1 MPANKWFHLFFSNFL
16 GVFNDNFLKN
26 SIIFVAITWNL
37 PDWMSSSQLIS
48 IVSACLV
55 VPYVLLSPIGGLLA
69 TKYSKVLVFRWLKL
83 IEIPIVAI
91 AIVSFYF
98 QWIYVAIFSMLLIG
112 TQSSLYSPSKY
123 GLIKDIGGE
132 QEASFGSGAFEAMAF
147 IGILTGTFSA
157 SMVSDHYSLSVLAA
171 VLLLVAVLGYII
183 TNRIKVQ
190 ELPVDTDQ
198 SQILHPIKFLT
209 SSYRFAKQFK
219 LVNSAVLGAASFWL
233 IGSLLQMNII
243 LYSKTVLHITNTL
256 TGVIMASAAVGIA
269 LGTAFSGKFLKGR
282 DTKGF
287 IIPAL
292 IGMIICLIGMVSVTH
307 TFTSFLITI
316 VTFAFLGGMF
326 QVPSLTMI
334 QQTDLGRNIGNV
346 IAYLNTVTFIFI
358 LLSTVIFSSITYLTN
373 ESSLAVFFSMIFLC
387 VIILLYFLL
396 RHADFL
402 QSSKSMIKSSIT
414 KNKI

>member
-1 MPANKWFHLFFSNFL
+1 
-16 GVFNDNFLKN
+16 
-26 SIIFVAITWNL
+26 
-37 PDWMSSSQLIS
+37 
-48 IVSACLV
+48 
-55 VPYVLLSPIGGLLA
+55 
-69 TKYSKVLVFRWLKL
+69 
-83 IEIPIVAI
+83 
-91 AIVSFYF
+91 
-98 QWIYVAIFSMLLIG
+98 
-112 TQSSLYSPSKY
+112 
-123 GLIKDIGGE
+123 
-132 QEASFGSGAFEAMAF
+132 
-147 IGILTGTFSA
+147 
-157 SMVSDHYSLSVLAA
+157 
-171 VLLLVAVLGYII
+171 
-183 TNRIKVQ
+183 
-190 ELPVDTDQ
+190 
-198 SQILHPIKFLT
+198 
-209 SSYRFAKQFK
+209 
-219 LVNSAVLGAASFWL
+219 
-233 IGSLLQMNII
+233 MNII

-316 VTFAFLGGMF
+316 VAFAFLGGMF

-387 VIILLYFLL
+387 VIILFYFLL